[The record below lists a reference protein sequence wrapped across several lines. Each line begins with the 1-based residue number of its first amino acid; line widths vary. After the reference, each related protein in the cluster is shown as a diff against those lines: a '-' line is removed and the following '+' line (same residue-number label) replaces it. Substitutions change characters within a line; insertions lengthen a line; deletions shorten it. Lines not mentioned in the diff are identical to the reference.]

1 MLGTV
6 EVPGIVV
13 AIVAVGFLLSGWL
26 ATGKTVVRRR
36 QRDRESR
43 LQE

>member
-6 EVPGIVV
+6 EVPGIMVVIV
-13 AIVAVGFLLSGWL
+13 AIGFLLAGWL

-36 QRDRESR
+36 QAERNKS